1 MVELV
6 ILASLG
12 RVRQLRFEE
21 NLDDP
26 IRKPHL
32 VEDPAGTIDLHIDK
46 RGEIVSDQSGR
57 FSQNASSGQDGG
69 MSIGEGR
76 NLEKE
81 LERKAIRRVAEI
93 IEKFVAD
100 AGYPRW
106 RLIAPGTILHSL
118 VGDLTESIRSKISST
133 DSADITKLPVRELE
147 KRLLA

>member
-1 MVELV
+1 MTQFGSR
-6 ILASLG
+6 ILWKIPREQSICISTSEG
-12 RVRQLRFEE
+12 DR
-21 NLDDP
+21 
-26 IRKPHL
+26 IRS
-32 VEDPAGTIDLHIDK
+32 VGTI
-46 RGEIVSDQSGR
+46 
-57 FSQNASSGQDGG
+57 SQKASSGQDGG
-69 MSIGEGR
+69 ISIGEGR

-118 VGDLTESIRSKISST
+118 VGDLTESIRSKISNT

>member
-6 ILASLG
+6 IVASLG
-12 RVRQLRFEE
+12 RIRRLRFEE

-32 VEDPAGTIDLHIDK
+32 VEDPEGIIDLHIDK

-57 FSQNASSGQDGG
+57 FSQKASPGQDGG

-81 LERKAIRRVAEI
+81 LERKATRRVAEI
-93 IEKFVAD
+93 IEKFVAN

-118 VGDLTESIRSKISST
+118 LDDLAESTRNKISNTES
-133 DSADITKLPVRELE
+133 ADLTKLPIRELE